1 LKRMAR
7 HSRATLP
14 TDSRAAP
21 APPRQGEH
29 ALPNDRAVLPSL
41 FYDVG
46 TPCLVLDLDRV
57 RTNLEALRRAFAGLS
72 PSVFYSVKA
81 NGDPRLLTAL
91 YEAGSG
97 FDVASIH
104 EIRRLQE
111 LGVPPSRITFSSTVK
126 VPEHI
131 AEAHAL
137 GVDRFAFDSET
148 EVAKLA
154 RHAPGARAVLRLEVP
169 HTGSRWPLAGK
180 FGAAPGEAIKL
191 LTLADVSGLNPDG
204 LTFHVGSQCLRATTW
219 LDALRVCARVWADA
233 AEAGIRLRVVNVG
246 GGLPTRYTEAVPGV
260 AEIGRRVVPYVLE
273 AFGPEVEFAVEPGR
287 YLVGDAG
294 TIVTTVIG
302 TASRRGK
309 PWVFVDQSIY
319 SGLLEVIGG
328 WSYPIITE
336 KDYLP
341 KRRAT
346 LAGPSCDSTDII
358 AADVELPELQVGDR
372 LLLFSAGAYTTSYR
386 EYNGFPFP
394 DVVMTGARTGLP
406 VELSA

>member
-1 LKRMAR
+1 L
-7 HSRATLP
+7 TN
-14 TDSRAAP
+14 
-21 APPRQGEH
+21 E
-29 ALPNDRAVLPSL
+29 RAVLPSL

-46 TPCLVLDLDRV
+46 TPSLVLDLDRV
-57 RTNLEALRRAFAGLS
+57 RANLGALRAAFAELG

-81 NGDPRLLTAL
+81 NGDPRLLAAL
-91 YEAGSG
+91 HELGSG

-104 EIRRLQE
+104 EIRRLRAI
-111 LGVPPSRITFSSTVK
+111 GVPPSRITFSSTVK
-126 VPEHI
+126 VPEHV

-180 FGAAPGEAIKL
+180 FGAAPTEALKL
-191 LTLADVSGLNPDG
+191 LTLAHVNGLTPEG
-204 LTFHVGSQCLRATTW
+204 LTFHVGSQCLRAATW
-219 LDALRVCARVWADA
+219 LDALKVCARVWSDA
-233 AEAGIRLRVVNVG
+233 AEAGIRLRLLNVG
-246 GGLPTRYTEAVPGV
+246 GGLPTRYTEAVPAAADV
-260 AEIGRRVVPYVLE
+260 ARKVVPFVLE
-273 AFGPEVEFAVEPGR
+273 SFGPDVEFAVEPGR
-287 YLVGDAG
+287 SLVGDAG
-294 TIVTTVIG
+294 TLVTSVIG

-328 WSYPIITE
+328 WRYPIMTE

-341 KRRAT
+341 KRPTT

-358 AADVELPELQVGDR
+358 ATDLDLPELAVGDR
-372 LLLFSAGAYTTSYR
+372 VLLFSAGAYTTSYR

-394 DVVMTGARTGLP
+394 DVVMTGARSGLA
-406 VELSA
+406 VEVPA